1 MFEQVP
7 HDFSWSASRHG
18 TFENCRRAYFF
29 HYYLALGKVS
39 DADPGRSAE
48 ARRLRAMTTVPMWV
62 GSQVHDTIERLLRT
76 ARRGGVIDVDAAVA
90 AMLDG
95 MRRDY
100 VDSRDD
106 LARKE
111 RNYKGRT
118 RFHEHEYG
126 PEPSPREWKQAAEDA
141 ESMVRDFVRLDY
153 LETVRALDN
162 GALLALEDLQK
173 WDFHGVGV
181 WVKIDL
187 AYRDAE
193 GRVNIVDWKTGRRIN
208 EDNPLQ
214 MTGYASYAHRTWDAP
229 LARLAVR
236 EVYLR
241 LPDPEKWC
249 RVDDAVIEQ
258 ANEKIEASIRSML
271 SLLDDPSQD
280 VAGERNFDAAPEEW
294 RCRRCNFRGI
304 CPEASIEA

>member
-7 HDFSWSASRHG
+7 KDFSWSASRHG

-39 DADPGRSAE
+39 AADPARSSE
-48 ARRLRAMTTVPMWV
+48 ARRLRSMTTVPMWV
-62 GSQVHDTIERLLRT
+62 GSQVHDTIERLLRA
-76 ARRGGVIDVDAAVA
+76 ARRGTTTDVEAAVA
-90 AMLDG
+90 TMLDG

-111 RNYKGRT
+111 RNFKGRV

-126 PEPSPREWKQAAEDA
+126 PVPSPQEWKQAAADA
-141 ESMVRDFVRLDY
+141 EAMVRDFARLEY
-153 LETVRALDN
+153 LEQVRGLEAS
-162 GALLALEDLQK
+162 ALLALEDLQK

-187 AYRDAE
+187 AFRDDK
-193 GRVNIVDWKTGRRIN
+193 GRVHILDWKTGRRIN
-208 EDNPLQ
+208 DDNPLQ
-214 MTGYASYAHRTWDAP
+214 MTGYASYAHRAWDAP
-229 LARLAVR
+229 LDKLAVR

-241 LPDPEKWC
+241 LPSPEKWC
-249 RVDDAVIEQ
+249 SIDEGAIGQ
-258 ANEKIEASIRSML
+258 ANEKIAASIRSML

-280 VAGERNFDAAPEEW
+280 IAGEHNFEAAPAAW
-294 RCRRCNFRGI
+294 RCRRCNFRAI
-304 CPEASIEA
+304 CGEALIEP